1 MNNLCFRKQCR
12 VSEVSLLQGLIFLP
26 LVFQE
31 FNGEGFILILIT
43 GMACFKL
50 TLVLL
55 LICLASSISKELI
68 KFTISSYLMPDKKLS
83 MELDVVTPRTPGS
96 YPPMLFVTGI

>member
-1 MNNLCFRKQCR
+1 
-12 VSEVSLLQGLIFLP
+12 
-26 LVFQE
+26 
-31 FNGEGFILILIT
+31 
-43 GMACFKL
+43 MASYKL

-96 YPPMLFVTGI
+96 YPPMLFVTGIEGLTPSVFQEKLIESVAEQGYIWMTVRY